1 MYVPGAY
8 TCMQASSEDGVG
20 FPGTSVPHGYE
31 PYGRWALSSHP
42 RQELQVLITAGSSPA
57 LILNLEKIP

>member
-1 MYVPGAY
+1 
-8 TCMQASSEDGVG
+8 MQASSEDGLG

-31 PYGRWALSSHP
+31 PYGHWALSSHP
-42 RQELQVLITAGSSPA
+42 GQELQVLVTAGSSST